1 MIREASTTMNAP
13 RVLVG
18 LIGFYPFVKGY
29 PLGSDFVGRLKAP
42 PWPDDA
48 FTEEM
53 NWGPVAIVQ
62 DLEARAAV
70 PERVVLV
77 TAVDRGLAPGS
88 VHCRRWMGGAIDMQE
103 LQARMFEAVTGVI
116 HVDNLLAIG
125 EHFGVWPDEVIT
137 VEVHLHHA
145 SVGDYILDARAGCE
159 NSLSE
164 AGAEAQL
171 SKLVDRTRQAVL
183 QGPAAISDLQELHA
197 NELVPVGDFC
207 RNETTSGAIV
217 YRH

>member
-1 MIREASTTMNAP
+1 MTPEATTTMNAP

-18 LIGFYPFVKGY
+18 LIGFYPFVESY
-29 PLGSDFVGRLKAP
+29 PLGTAFVDRLKAP
-42 PWPDDA
+42 PWPKDA
-48 FTEEM
+48 CIQEM

-62 DLEARAAV
+62 DLEARASR

-77 TAVDRGLAPGS
+77 TAVDRGLPAGTIQ
-88 VHCRRWMGGAIDMQE
+88 CRRWMGGPMDTQE

-125 EHFGVWPDEVIT
+125 QHFGIWPDEVIT

-145 SVGDYILDARAGCE
+145 SVGDYVLDAQAGGE
-159 NSLSE
+159 NRLSE
-164 AGAEAQL
+164 AEAEVQL
-171 SKLVDRTRQAVL
+171 SELVERTRQAVW
-183 QGPAAISDLQELHA
+183 QGPTAIGDLQALHTH
-197 NELVPVGDFC
+197 ELVPVGDFC
-207 RNETTSGAIV
+207 QNDTTSGATV